1 MRGLP
6 FTWNPRV
13 RFWEGGGSF
22 ERKSQNGGDS
32 HSSQA
37 VLRSPYCAPPHSHCI
52 CCSWANQPTA
62 SRVPAHAPGSVPSS
76 DIAVVGGRSGGCPDP
91 GEWWLA
97 GGCAA
102 PLIGIHGCTSK
113 VLGSAGP
120 RGNLRWEG
128 TNVAARIRPCHRHMP
143 SSQQTGW
150 AIIHMPGAIGEII
163 GHL

>member
-120 RGNLRWEG
+120 SRQLALGRDQRRCPD
-128 TNVAARIRPCHRHMP
+128 TAMP
-143 SSQQTGW
+143 QTYAIVPADGL